1 MSSDGASWHRRGADG
16 AILILSLHVQPGAK
30 RTGVAGLHGDAL
42 KIRLAAPPVEGK
54 ANQALIA
61 WLAEVFA
68 VPERRVRLLRGEKSR
83 EKVVEISGS
92 ARGPEVLLGGA

>member
-1 MSSDGASWHRRGADG
+1 MSSDGASWYRRSADG
-16 AILILSLHVQPGAK
+16 ATLTLTLHLQPGAK

-61 WLAEVFA
+61 WLADAFA

-83 EKVVEISGS
+83 EKVV
-92 ARGPEVLLGGA
+92 

>member
-1 MSSDGASWHRRGADG
+1 
-16 AILILSLHVQPGAK
+16 VQPGAK
-30 RTGVAGLHGDAL
+30 RTEVAGLHGDAL

-83 EKVVEISGS
+83 EKVVEITGS
-92 ARGPEVLLGGA
+92 ARGPEVLLKGS